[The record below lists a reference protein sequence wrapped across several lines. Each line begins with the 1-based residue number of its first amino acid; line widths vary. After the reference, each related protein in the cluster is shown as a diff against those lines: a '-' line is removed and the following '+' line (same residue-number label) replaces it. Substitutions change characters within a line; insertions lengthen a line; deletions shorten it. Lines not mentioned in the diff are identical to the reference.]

1 MDTLEDA
8 LTILALFWKVLGVKC
23 IASQKKLQY
32 EEIYK
37 RLTERFPSMTEYSQA
52 FKEIP
57 ENYKQDATYSLRNFM
72 PGNTMVTFSPKD
84 CDLIYTVW
92 RIIYE

>member
-1 MDTLEDA
+1 METLEDA
-8 LTILALFWKVLGVKC
+8 LTILALFWNVMELKC
-23 IASQKKLQY
+23 ATSKKKLQY

-57 ENYKQDATYSLRNFM
+57 ENYKHDATYALRNFM

-84 CDLIYTVW
+84 SVLISTIW